1 MRQIGLNN
9 GVRGVGLGFLLGLFV
24 FGAAQAQSTGDDGL
38 QYRVIDG
45 QVYAYQ
51 ANDPA
56 SLYRIPN
63 LTPQQVG
70 LGGDADAQERA
81 RAAAQARAYNT
92 YPQGQGYGASG
103 YQPGSDFHT
112 CRRLNQLDQRR
123 PTTDYQQSRFGIPCS
138 RPSMFH
144 VKTQLVVSLVIPGET
159 TSFGLKRPEKT
170 YFSTVICAQTVQ
182 LVQRAAQCSYS
193 ALSFSP
199 VSA

>member
-70 LGGDADAQERA
+70 LGGGGDADAQERA

-103 YQPGSDFHT
+103 YQPGSGFPYMQAPQPT
-112 CRRLNQLDQRR
+112 R
-123 PTTDYQQSRFGIPCS
+123 PAAAND
-138 RPSMFH
+138 
-144 VKTQLVVSLVIPGET
+144 
-159 TSFGLKRPEKT
+159 GLPAITFRDP
-170 YFSTVICAQTVQ
+170 V
-182 LVQRAAQCSYS
+182 
-193 ALSFSP
+193 FSP
-199 VSA
+199 QDVSRQNPIGGLPRYPGRNY